1 MTGVTAL
8 GEAPVAIGLPRA
20 TRRRRI
26 GREAVLRSCSVL
38 GFFLVWAAVCAV
50 NRYAFRMFNP
60 LLFPSPW
67 LVLATGGEM
76 VASGEL
82 LHHLLAS
89 LARVV
94 QGFLVAAVLGVGV
107 GILVGRSRT
116 AEHVID
122 PLVQMLRP
130 IPPLAFLPIL
140 VLWFG
145 IGEASKVVF
154 IAYATFFPIFTT
166 TVDGIR
172 YIDQVLLRAAAS
184 LGAKR
189 LDLFR
194 FVVLPAAMPNIIT
207 GLRIGFGLAFFV
219 IVAAE
224 FIAADAGLGFLIND
238 ARTFFMVPR
247 MLLAAATIGLVGF
260 LFNVALRG
268 LEGRLLRWRGDART

>member
-1 MTGVTAL
+1 MDATLGEDPAAL
-8 GEAPVAIGLPRA
+8 GMPRP
-20 TRRRRI
+20 RPRRRI
-26 GREAVLRSCSVL
+26 GREAVLRCCSVC
-38 GFFLVWAAVCAV
+38 GFFLIWAGICAL
-50 NRYAFRMFNP
+50 NRYGVRMFNP
-60 LLFPSPW
+60 LLFPSPGD
-67 LVLATGGEM
+67 VMQTGEEM
-76 VASGEL
+76 VLSGEL
-82 LHHLLAS
+82 WHHLVAS
-89 LARVV
+89 MSRVI

-107 GILVGRSRT
+107 GILVGRSPT
-116 AEHVID
+116 TEYIVD
-122 PLVQMLRP
+122 PIVQMLRP

-145 IGEASKVVF
+145 IGEASKIVF

-172 YIDQVLLRAAAS
+172 FIDRVLLRAAAS

-189 LDLFR
+189 FDLFR
-194 FVVLPAAMPNIIT
+194 YVVLPSALPNIIT

-260 LFNVALRG
+260 LFNVALRR
-268 LEGRLLRWRGDART
+268 LEAWLLRWRQDARA